1 MKLTCDL
8 CGGPLQMNAGAQD
21 ASCKNCGLCY
31 SLEILRQKL
40 GFGGA
45 APKKAA
51 EIPQPPVTP
60 KPPAERC
67 VVTPTA
73 PQTAAPQPQLKPI
86 APPVAEQPQPK
97 PVASAAAE
105 QFVMPVETLFAAC
118 LAGDV
123 QQGCIGVGE
132 RVYIDGDYSKPYRLY
147 HFSDSETTHASAGQY
162 ARLYLVPYHK
172 DVFRRA
178 RLVTGD
184 PNPTANAYRFSGSV
198 EGYFAEVLQKH
209 FPEYTLQK
217 QVDWPGLKI
226 PVTFMLL
233 KNGRPVVAI
242 FVFDSHDARSR
253 YQAQKA
259 EKLIGGAYIGCTH
272 FFKDY
277 RNDADYV
284 VDRIRSAMGN

>member
-31 SLEILRQKL
+31 SLEMLRQKL
-40 GFGGA
+40 GLVGS
-45 APKKAA
+45 APKKASEA
-51 EIPQPPVTP
+51 PQPPVTP
-60 KPPAERC
+60 TPPVERC
-67 VVTPTA
+67 VVTPEA
-73 PQTAAPQPQLKPI
+73 R
-86 APPVAEQPQPK
+86 PQPK
-97 PVASAAAE
+97 PVAPPVVEQPRPKPMASAVAE

-118 LAGDV
+118 LSGTV

-132 RVYIDGDYSKPYRLY
+132 RVYINGDYSKPYRLY
-147 HFSDSETTHASAGQY
+147 RFGNDIDTTHASAGQY
-162 ARLYLVPYHK
+162 TRLYLVPHRK
-172 DVFRRA
+172 DAMKQA
-178 RLVTGD
+178 RVVTGD

-198 EGYFAEVLQKH
+198 EGYFADVFQKN

-242 FVFDSHDARSR
+242 FVFDSHDAHSR
-253 YQAQKA
+253 YQAEKA
-259 EKLIGGAYIGCTH
+259 RTLIGDAYIGCTH

-277 RNDADYV
+277 RNDESYV